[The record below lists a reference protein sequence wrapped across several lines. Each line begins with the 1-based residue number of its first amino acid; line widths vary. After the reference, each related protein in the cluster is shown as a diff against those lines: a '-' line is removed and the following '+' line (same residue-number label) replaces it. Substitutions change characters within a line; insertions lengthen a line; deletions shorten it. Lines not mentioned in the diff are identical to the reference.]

1 MDEVIL
7 CADAESLMRPAMIG
21 LDGCRLDA
29 VPWLRTFS
37 TGEETRAHARGSQG
51 GEVWVVSADDMEA
64 INVAAAL
71 KRDDPLR
78 TVCLVAAD
86 ATGSVSSRAHAAHVD
101 QMLTIAG
108 FVQRFRM
115 EHQRRQAQN
124 NSAASTVPGTYGVP
138 QSGCAMTA
146 SGACAVNPDMTV
158 KMPPVGA
165 KASVS
170 STSAMAPTSAS
181 AAMPPAPVA
190 PAPVPAHAPGL
201 AMTPLQMAN
210 GKSAFLLPVVS
221 GSGGAGKT
229 TVALF
234 LAILAQAEGYR
245 TLLVDGDLQFGDMR
259 SLLSIQKPVTMAEV
273 LQVSDPR
280 TLLQGTDELPAFI
293 AAPRKL
299 EEAEVYA
306 REMPR
311 MLDALAPHFDLI
323 IVNTGSSWTE
333 YHAPLLERASRTLF
347 LIDQRASS
355 VRAAQHAI
363 DVCMRSG
370 IATSSFFF
378 ALNRCTRSALFTSI
392 DVSCALNGAHVV
404 ELKDGG
410 RDVEELCG
418 AGLALDLLSEK
429 NDFRESLEEL
439 MEAVLPPKG
448 EQARKTSRSR
458 VRGRAKESMVRGE
471 RRGQR
476 RGKHGK
482 RERHAIVDVAATDA
496 SLSATR

>member
-7 CADAESLMRPAMIG
+7 CADAESLMHPEMIG

-29 VPWLRTFS
+29 VPWLKACS
-37 TGEETRAHARGSQG
+37 TGEEARVRARAGQG
-51 GEVWVVSADDMEA
+51 GEVWVISADDMEA
-64 INVAAAL
+64 INVAAAI
-71 KRDDPLR
+71 KHDDALR
-78 TVCLVAAD
+78 TVCLVVAD
-86 ATGSVSSRAHAAHVD
+86 ATGSASSRAHAAHVD
-101 QMLTIAG
+101 QMLTLAG
-108 FVQRFRM
+108 FVQRFHA

-124 NSAASTVPGTYGVP
+124 NSAAPMSPTAASYCFG
-138 QSGCAMTA
+138 TA
-146 SGACAVNPDMTV
+146 SSPNSAADPAMTV
-158 KMPPVGA
+158 KMPSVAMPTASIAGA
-165 KASVS
+165 PN
-170 STSAMAPTSAS
+170 MS
-181 AAMPPAPVA
+181 AAPAATVPAPPAA
-190 PAPVPAHAPGL
+190 PMAAL
-201 AMTPLQMAN
+201 AMKPAQPAS

-221 GSGGAGKT
+221 GSGGSGKT
-229 TVALF
+229 TVALY
-234 LAILAQAEGYR
+234 LALLAQAEGYR

-259 SLLSIQKPVTMAEV
+259 SLLSVQKPITMAEV
-273 LQVSDPR
+273 MQTADPR
-280 TLLQGTDELPAFI
+280 TMLRGTGELPALI

-323 IVNTGSSWTE
+323 VVNTGTSWTE

-355 VRAAQHAI
+355 VRAAQHAL

-378 ALNRCTRSALFTSI
+378 ALNRCARNALFTSI

-410 RDVEELCG
+410 HDVEELCG

-429 NDFRESLEEL
+429 NDFRESMEEL
-439 MEAVLPPKG
+439 LGAVLPSRDG
-448 EQARKTSRSR
+448 DGRKAGRSR
-458 VRGRAKESMVRGE
+458 VHGRVKDAAARGE

-482 RERHAIVDVAATDA
+482 RDRAVPLEVTAREA
-496 SLSATR
+496 SSLTVR